1 MNKRADFSKRDKE
14 IIASRAAYRCSFPD
28 CNATLIGPGQ
38 EPDQVDNIGQCAHIY
53 AAGKKGPRCN
63 HNLSTED
70 LQKPE
75 NGIFLCPKHHTLIDK
90 HKGSR
95 YHAET
100 LMLYKQMHEHRIA
113 EELGHISYPLMWV
126 KRITVVESPLLKTG
140 ISYDFTKSTIIAGTN
155 STGKS
160 ILMEYIYTALSGVF
174 SLREKRSRVKLR
186 VEMSNPVWQNVICI
200 IENQSVRYEVKGQ
213 TLTFCPFSINI
224 IYLREI
230 NGKVR
235 GDLINWIGAQM
246 GENRSFVKS
255 LIAGADLSHS
265 YLVSDVWMEIVR
277 KRPYEEIRVK
287 LSKRSDDIKHDPW
300 TLGQFSGTERYSV
313 LFDLI
318 IGYLRQMSRY
328 KNVLLLIDWSQIN
341 TFDSGLMNHYFK
353 LFHDSS
359 SYFQTIAVMH
369 TIWKDVDWSG
379 WNMIKMTRAEN
390 LDVKWDLLVR
400 KSD

>member
-1 MNKRADFSKRDKE
+1 MKRADFSAETKR
-14 IIASRAAYRCSFPD
+14 IIASRAAYRCSFPR
-28 CNATLIGPGQ
+28 CNATLIGPGM
-38 EPDQVDNIGQCAHIY
+38 EPDQVDNIGECAHIY

-63 HNLSTED
+63 HNLRAED

-75 NGIFLCPKHHTLIDK
+75 NGIFLCVKHHTLIDK
-90 HKGSR
+90 HKGAK
-95 YHAET
+95 YPAET
-100 LMLYKQMHEHRIA
+100 LMLYKQMHEHRIS

-140 ISYDFTKSTIIAGTN
+140 MSYDFTKSTIIAGTN
-155 STGKS
+155 GTGKS
-160 ILMEYIYTALSGVF
+160 ILMEYVYTALSGVF

-186 VEMSNPVWQNVICI
+186 IEMSNPIWQDVICI
-200 IENQSVRYEVKGQ
+200 IENQSVKYEIKGQ
-213 TLTFCPFSINI
+213 LLTFCPFSINI
-224 IYLREI
+224 IYLRES
-230 NGKVR
+230 NGRVK

-246 GENRSFVKS
+246 GESRSFVKS
-255 LIAGADLSHS
+255 LIDGADLSHS
-265 YLVSDVWMEIVR
+265 YLVSNVWMETVR

-287 LSKRSDDIKHDPW
+287 LKKRDDDKAHASW

-313 LFDLI
+313 LFDLV

-328 KNVLLLIDWSQIN
+328 KNTLLLIDWSQIN

-369 TIWKDVDWSG
+369 TLWKDVDWSG
-379 WNMIKMTRAEN
+379 WNMIKMTKAEN
-390 LDVKWDLLVR
+390 LDVKLR
-400 KSD
+400 